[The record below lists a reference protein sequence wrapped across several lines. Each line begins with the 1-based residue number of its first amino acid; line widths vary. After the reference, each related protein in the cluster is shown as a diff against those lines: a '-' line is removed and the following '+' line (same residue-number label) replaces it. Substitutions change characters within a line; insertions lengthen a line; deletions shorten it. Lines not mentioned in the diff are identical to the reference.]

1 MIWPGLGHQC
11 IPVSMVRLVSST
23 KMGGRMIPH
32 RKMKPLLAVK
42 GGEEPGYIKA
52 TSVHYIDKG
61 GEKELVEE

>member
-1 MIWPGLGHQC
+1 
-11 IPVSMVRLVSST
+11 
-23 KMGGRMIPH
+23 
-32 RKMKPLLAVK
+32 MKPLLAVK